1 MPGDYRIFVGAF
13 PGGDLAERIQ
23 ALRQRL
29 DPVTARITPPHVTLA
44 GTYWRRGPA
53 TPDNEA
59 ALIARLPAVGVAV
72 APFALELGGV
82 ASFLPHSRVVYLAAA
97 ATPPLLAAREA
108 LLAAIG
114 RDTHRT
120 FHPHMTLT
128 MRLSQGQTQQAL
140 DELRRTPWH
149 TERRQALIDHLWL
162 MQRGPEDAAWRFVYR
177 VELTGRMREESL

>member
-1 MPGDYRIFVGAF
+1 M
-13 PGGDLAERIQ
+13 
-23 ALRQRL
+23 
-29 DPVTARITPPHVTLA
+29 
-44 GTYWRRGPA
+44 
-53 TPDNEA
+53 
-59 ALIARLPAVGVAV
+59 
-72 APFALELGGV
+72 

-97 ATPPLLAAREA
+97 ATPTLLATREA
-108 LLAAIG
+108 LLATIG
-114 RDTHRT
+114 RDKHRA